1 MPQGDGISH
10 IPIGYRFFP
19 ESRDHW
25 GVDVAFDYYAN
36 ESFNVFL
43 NGSWVSQNEWI
54 VGESNDDGVSN
65 DSFLE
70 KPTLMWNVG
79 FNYYPVGKKLNMSGR
94 FHHKDSFYSDNLF
107 AQGNTDE
114 QNYFDLNI
122 GYQLTSNLR
131 LDLTG
136 QNIFNNEYKVY
147 PMAPIITR
155 RLLAKITFDL

>member
-1 MPQGDGISH
+1 
-10 IPIGYRFFP
+10 
-19 ESRDHW
+19 
-25 GVDVAFDYYAN
+25 
-36 ESFNVFL
+36 
-43 NGSWVSQNEWI
+43 
-54 VGESNDDGVSN
+54 
-65 DSFLE
+65 
-70 KPTLMWNVG
+70 
-79 FNYYPVGKKLNMSGR
+79 MSGR